1 MASIML
7 RRFRLGISVVCAKV
21 MFVLGLERFP
31 NLTPRGVCL
40 PHTHRY
46 TLGICQKMS

>member
-31 NLTPRGVCL
+31 NLRRLRSLLEESLYAP
-40 PHTHRY
+40 
-46 TLGICQKMS
+46 I